1 MKRKNLRHSGKSCL
15 LGTAQNQKAAA
26 SICGLSQGIVTAAR
40 DAGCPAFSR
49 RGTVD
54 CDALMEWVA
63 THKDD
68 LSKDK
73 VDYGLEKAL
82 KMRVERETKEFQL
95 QVKRG
100 QFVPLDKMLLFMS
113 QLGHDLR
120 TIILRCHLMAP
131 ACAGQSVE
139 VIAKLLTEHENEQLG
154 LIKRLDDP
162 LAHVEHG
169 TS

>member
-1 MKRKNLRHSGKSCL
+1 MKRKGSRQSGNSCL

-63 THKDD
+63 THKDEI
-68 LSKDK
+68 DK
-73 VDYGLEKAL
+73 GQVDYGLEKAL
-82 KMRVERETKEFQL
+82 KMRIDRKLSEFRYE
-95 QVKRG
+95 VKRG
-100 QFVPLDKMLLFMS
+100 QYIPLDKMILFMS
-113 QLGHDLR
+113 QLGHDWR

-139 VIAKLLTEHENEQLG
+139 VIAKLLADFETEQLG

-162 LAHVEHG
+162 LAHVGRE